1 MTSVNIFKTT
11 VIIKSLAEDE
21 GHDLPEAG
29 TAVSDSAVAAEAA
42 DVLRFNRF
50 YPKISRLHHV
60 SHEFKGTHWLMSS
73 SFSTLAKVAT
83 LFFSRYR

>member
-1 MTSVNIFKTT
+1 MTSVNSFKTT
-11 VIIKSLAEDE
+11 VIIKSSVEDE
-21 GHDLPEAG
+21 GRDLPEAG

-42 DVLRFNRF
+42 DVLRFNKF
-50 YPKISRLHHV
+50 YPKISRLRHV
-60 SHEFKGTHWLMSS
+60 RHEFRGTHWLMSS